1 MHLPGP
7 ESRLS
12 RSRSRCRVTCEA
24 RELRQGGG
32 CRGGIQGNSDGDRS
46 NNLQAQLV
54 GRRLVVKFPKE
65 LDDVSCKASRRN
77 AAAAAPR
84 RRRKITDGT
93 GTGVDILKEWQQTG
107 GTGRLTLQ
115 TMIC

>member
-24 RELRQGGG
+24 RKLRQGGG

-54 GRRLVVKFPKE
+54 GHPEVPE
-65 LDDVSCKASRRN
+65 GT
-77 AAAAAPR
+77 R
-84 RRRKITDGT
+84 RRF
-93 GTGVDILKEWQQTG
+93 
-107 GTGRLTLQ
+107 LQ
-115 TMIC
+115 G